1 MMFEAIRSLERPC
14 LIIHHTNRGDDYFGS
29 TYIRANARNIWRLRS
44 AQAEGE
50 GKLSMTLEQE
60 KENDGASR
68 GVLGFVMEFKGDPF
82 DPDEVVL
89 IPEDVS
95 KMPTMRDRLRLWQRL
110 EGYLRETPQHR
121 MLIDDPSPDST
132 FTMAGGNIVREFGL
146 DKSQQNTLRN
156 YIWALKNN
164 TGSYKALAKAMHVKD
179 DWLRLNTD
187 IGYQDELPDTV
198 SKPEGGVVW

>member
-1 MMFEAIRSLERPC
+1 
-14 LIIHHTNRGDDYFGS
+14 
-29 TYIRANARNIWRLRS
+29 
-44 AQAEGE
+44 
-50 GKLSMTLEQE
+50 
-60 KENDGASR
+60 
-68 GVLGFVMEFKGDPF
+68 
-82 DPDEVVL
+82 
-89 IPEDVS
+89 
-95 KMPTMRDRLRLWQRL
+95 MRDRLRLWQRL